1 MRKILRVIFLLAVF
15 LLTGWTLF
23 SALLPFYL
31 HRSLLPALCRKAGV
45 ENYRISSPLIGW
57 SGASTG
63 FSIGSADSPV
73 LNVSS
78 FSLDYRLSG
87 LFKKQL
93 KQVNLT
99 GVEFRCAVRE
109 NRLVLDDPSLQRLL
123 NRELE
128 KGQEVSQPTDT
139 EMGLGL
145 ERVSVKQATLICLIG
160 GREYRLPF
168 EGELA
173 LPDSETKKKNVY
185 DFKGSFFPRG
195 QHLSFS
201 GILDLEQ
208 QAVFLDFAAEKLDLE
223 RFTDFIRF
231 IPGLALRGSLDF
243 AGNAEM
249 DISPF
254 VIRDLNGAISLHHGE
269 VSHGND
275 FRLQTAV
282 GKDSSSP
289 LTFELKAK
297 PKADQSGWD
306 WQVAGQETD
315 SLNLDV
321 TVRNSR
327 MRLTSP
333 VMRIKGVSS
342 ADRTSFEFDFEL
354 PCEMTGE
361 KTRLEIPNLKL
372 RGQADLRDGVLAGRG
387 NVDLSGASLYQSS
400 GLLLDGIN
408 IHFPLT
414 WPPANGNAKGK
425 LKCGKISWRDRLL
438 GSLDGKLVQEEKIIR
453 LEADFN
459 SALAPA
465 LIATS
470 PLIVRFENVKEGSV
484 VQLTPPALRLADFRL
499 SDVLPGMKGVQLSA
513 FIAGLAEF
521 EFGEVFS
528 ARAQINLKEG
538 ALSLPEKNIF
548 ISGIETSL
556 DFPHLP
562 QLRSG
567 TQQKFIFSSAGLNE
581 FLLDGG
587 SCIFTLESPDS
598 FLLEQGIFKWA
609 QGEIHIPALRF
620 AAGQL
625 PSELMFYCH
634 QLKLTEILE
643 QFSVENIK
651 GDGTVNGA
659 IPVKFKKGK
668 LSFGES
674 FLYSTPGEG
683 GVIQIGKGDFLTAA
697 IPFDTPQFAQLDFTQ
712 DALRNFKYDW
722 AKLHLISKD
731 DILVLQ
737 LKLDGKPAKPLPF
750 RYDVKTG
757 RFHRLVDSSKQG
769 IFQPIRLDVNF
780 RLPLNEFLDY
790 NDKIKELFQSAQ

>member
-1 MRKILRVIFLLAVF
+1 MRKILRVIFFLAVF
-15 LLTGWTLF
+15 LLAGWTLF
-23 SALLPFYL
+23 SALLPLYL
-31 HRSLLPALCRKAGV
+31 HRSLLPSLCRKAGV
-45 ENYRISSPLIGW
+45 ENYRISPPLIGW
-57 SGASTG
+57 SSASTG
-63 FSIGSADSPV
+63 FSIGSAESPV

-78 FSLDYRLSG
+78 LSLDYRFSG

-99 GVEFRCAVRE
+99 GVELRCAVRE
-109 NRLVLDDPSLQRLL
+109 NRLILDDPSLQRLL
-123 NRELE
+123 NRKPE
-128 KGQEVSQPTDT
+128 KGREVSQAKDT

-145 ERVSVKQATLICLIG
+145 ERVSVKQATLICRIG
-160 GREYRLPF
+160 GQEYRLPF
-168 EGELA
+168 GGELK
-173 LPDSETKKKNVY
+173 LPDFGTEKKNLY

-201 GILDLEQ
+201 GSMDLDQ
-208 QAVFLDFAAEKLDLE
+208 QVVHLDFAAEKLDLE
-223 RFTDFIRF
+223 RFADFIRF

-243 AGNAEM
+243 AGNVEM

-254 VIRDLNGAISLHHGE
+254 MIRGLNGAISLHHGE
-269 VSHGND
+269 VARGND

-282 GKDSSSP
+282 GKDFVFL

-306 WQVAGQETD
+306 WQVASRETD
-315 SLNLDV
+315 SLHLDV
-321 TVRNSR
+321 AVCDSR
-327 MRLTSP
+327 MRLISP
-333 VMRIKGVSS
+333 VMRVKGDSS
-342 ADRTSFEFDFEL
+342 ADRTSFEFDFDL
-354 PCEMTGE
+354 PGEMTGE
-361 KTRLEIPNLKL
+361 KTRFEVPALSL
-372 RGQADLRDGVLAGRG
+372 RGQALWRAGELTGRG
-387 NVDLSGASLYQSS
+387 KMDLSGALLHQSS
-400 GLLLDGIN
+400 GLLLEGIN

-414 WPPANGNAKGK
+414 WPPANKNAKGE
-425 LKCGKISWRDRLL
+425 LNCAKISWRDCLL
-438 GSLDGKLVQEEKIIR
+438 GGLDGKLFQEEKTIR

-459 SALAPA
+459 SALAPG

-470 PLIVRFENVKEGSV
+470 PLSVRFENLKEGRV
-484 VQLTPPALRLADFRL
+484 VQLTPPALRLSDFHL
-499 SDVLPGMKGVQLSA
+499 SDVLSGMKGVQLSA
-513 FIAGLAEF
+513 FIDGLAEL
-521 EFGEVFS
+521 EFGEGFS
-528 ARAQINLKEG
+528 ARARINLKDG
-538 ALSLPEKNIF
+538 AISLPGKNIF
-548 ISGIETSL
+548 MSGIETSL

-562 QLRSG
+562 QPRSG
-567 TQQKFIFSSAGLNE
+567 PQQKLAFTSAGLDD

-587 SCIFTLESPDS
+587 SCIFTLESSDS

-609 QGEIHIPALRF
+609 QGKIHIPALRF

-625 PSELMFYCH
+625 PSEFMFYCH

-643 QFSVENIK
+643 QFGVENIK

-668 LSFGES
+668 LSSFGES

-683 GVIQIGKGDFLTAA
+683 GVIQIGKGDFLTGA
-697 IPFDTPQFAQLDFTQ
+697 IPFGTPQFAQLDFTQ
-712 DALRNFKYDW
+712 EALRNFKYDW

-750 RYDVKTG
+750 SYDVKTG
-757 RFHRLVDSSKQG
+757 RFHRLIDSSKQG

-780 RLPLNEFLDY
+780 RLPLNELLDY
-790 NDKIKELFQSAQ
+790 NTKIK

>member
-1 MRKILRVIFLLAVF
+1 MRKILRIIFLLAVF
-15 LLTGWTLF
+15 LFTGWTLF
-23 SALLPFYL
+23 SALLPLYL
-31 HRSLLPALCRKAGV
+31 HRSLLPSLCRKAGV
-45 ENYRISSPLIGW
+45 ENYRISLPLIGW

-78 FSLDYRLSG
+78 FSLDYRFSG
-87 LFKKQL
+87 LFRKQL

-99 GVEFRCAVRE
+99 GVELRCAVRE

-123 NRELE
+123 NRKPEME
-128 KGQEVSQPTDT
+128 QEGSQPMDA

-145 ERVSVKQATLICLIG
+145 ERISVKQATLICLIG

-168 EGELA
+168 EGELT

-201 GILDLEQ
+201 GSLDLDQ
-208 QAVFLDFAAEKLDLE
+208 QAVHLDFVAEKLDLE

-231 IPGLALRGSLDF
+231 VPGLSLGGSLDF

-254 VIRDLNGAISLHHGE
+254 MIRDLHGAMSLHHGE
-269 VSHGND
+269 VTFGND

-306 WQVAGQETD
+306 WQVASQETD
-315 SLNLDV
+315 SLHLDV

-333 VMRIKGVSS
+333 VIRIKGDSS
-342 ADRTSFEFDFEL
+342 DDRTSFDFDFDL
-354 PCEMTGE
+354 PCEMPGE
-361 KTRLEIPNLKL
+361 KTRLEVPVLKL
-372 RGQADLRDGVLAGRG
+372 RGQAHSRNGEFAGRG
-387 NVDLSGASLYQSS
+387 KVDLSGASLHQSS
-400 GLLLDGIN
+400 GLLLEGIN

-414 WPPANGNAKGK
+414 WPPANGNAKGE
-425 LKCGKISWRDRLL
+425 LNCAKISWRDRLL
-438 GSLDGKLVQEEKIIR
+438 GGLDGKLFQEEKIIR
-453 LEADFN
+453 LKADFN
-459 SALAPA
+459 SALAPG

-470 PLIVRFENVKEGSV
+470 PLSVRFENLKEGSV
-484 VQLTPPALRLADFRL
+484 VQLTPPALRLSDFHL
-499 SDVLPGMKGVQLSA
+499 SDVLPGMKGVLLSA
-513 FIAGLAEF
+513 VIDGLADL
-521 EFGEVFS
+521 EFGEGFS
-528 ARAQINLKEG
+528 ARARINLQDG
-538 ALSLPEKNIF
+538 SISLPEKNIF

-556 DFPHLP
+556 DFPRLP
-562 QLRSG
+562 QLCSG
-567 TQQKFIFSSAGLNE
+567 TQQKLVFSSAGLND

-598 FLLEQGIFKWA
+598 FLLEQGIFTWA

-625 PSELMFYCH
+625 PSELMLYCH

-643 QFSVENIK
+643 QFGVENIK

-659 IPVKFKKGK
+659 IPLTFKKGK

-712 DALRNFKYDW
+712 EALRNFKYDW

-731 DILVLQ
+731 DILILQ

-750 RYDVKTG
+750 SYDVKTG

-780 RLPLNEFLDY
+780 RLPLNDLLEY
-790 NDKIKELFQSAQ
+790 NDKIKDLFQ